1 MTTQQVA
8 EDLERPPLATEE
20 TPLLPRAGSS
30 AGRPGLRPRLAGK
43 LQHRALIPRANTK
56 IVTTKGVEIIHSG
69 SKINYVDKSRDID
82 KIITFDPESILGWAS
97 MLRYQGTVFQMGTV
111 IGLIAANASLGI
123 AIAYF
128 ASRFPVLMRESF
140 NTTMLDDLIKFLMVF
155 LAFMTGMFVNGAFK
169 RWQEVLQEL
178 FNLIQAVKQVY
189 LDLAM
194 HGAPKPALQ
203 DVRRWGTLSVALT
216 ALEAPALWE
225 PPDWEDELNKFRD
238 DEIINEEEKTQLLTK
253 SDENKSALIWVWI
266 VMKLQDLSLQG
277 FTPPRTSIALAKMLD
292 HCNMA
297 TKSINRVNELVT
309 FQVPHQYMHML
320 AFLIHLFNIINT
332 VRCGIE
338 IGSAYETLIKAP
350 GKPSALHIQSL
361 VTYTCIMMLSPFIYQ
376 AFLCISLDI
385 SIPFGNGTTDVP
397 IAFLLDR
404 FQQEMDDMDECI
416 KTPAPGSALPPS
428 RPGTFTGSKFPP
440 SSTPGTASSASAG
453 EIRLSVRKS
462 QTMAPTTTAA
472 EAEQPLR
479 ASSTVAASKSS

>member
-111 IGLIAANASLGI
+111 VGLIAANASLGI

-320 AFLIHLFNIINT
+320 AFLINLLNIVNT
-332 VRCGIE
+332 VKCGIE
-338 IGSAYETLIKAP
+338 LGSLYSKSTDTFGHFLTAME
-350 GKPSALHIQSL
+350 IQAIVEHLGIMLFCPL
-361 VTYTCIMMLSPFIYQ
+361 VYQ
-376 AFLCISLDI
+376 SFLCISVDI
-385 SIPFGNGTTDVP
+385 MIPFGDGSTDIP
-397 IAFLLDR
+397 IHYLLNNLMSELSD
-404 FQQEMDDMDECI
+404 FDDSVR
-416 KTPAPGSALPPS
+416 ARVAGSESPS
-428 RPGTFTGSKFPP
+428 AITRTLSK
-440 SSTPGTASSASAG
+440 GTASERCDIA
-453 EIRLSVRKS
+453 
-462 QTMAPTTTAA
+462 
-472 EAEQPLR
+472 
-479 ASSTVAASKSS
+479 